1 MPSISALLQPA
12 IALLHPH
19 PHPLLHLHLHLR
31 SNNHHHHN
39 EDKRQRFLHLL
50 RNKYGTARTDY
61 HLVGHNLLLHVIIT
75 SPPRPWHNEQITF
88 S

>member
-12 IALLHPH
+12 IADEDEDEEEDEDEDEEG
-19 PHPLLHLHLHLR
+19 R

-61 HLVGHNLLLHVIIT
+61 HLVGHNLNHCSYCT
-75 SPPRPWHNEQITF
+75 
-88 S
+88 